1 MMVEI
6 MMWVIVFATYAV
18 TFFVGV
24 MFGVFYL
31 YTNVMNGL
39 KNMGPPHLNAPQ
51 PGDEWKEGQNPDDK
65 DTSWLR
71 RILDNFGKDKN
82 EDGK

>member
-1 MMVEI
+1 MMEI
-6 MMWVIVFATYAV
+6 MLWVIVFATYAL

-39 KNMGPPHLNAPQ
+39 KRMNPPRIDYQ
-51 PGDEWKEGQNPDDK
+51 PGEEWKHRKTEEDK
-65 DTSWLR
+65 EAGWLR
-71 RILDNFGKDKN
+71 RILDNFGKDKP
-82 EDGK
+82 EDKK